1 MPLPPPLK
9 AIVKW
14 LRAGYPT
21 GTIPEQDY
29 VPVFA
34 LLPRKLSEQEIR
46 ELADLLNETTHGAAS
61 PIDIGV
67 FITKITN
74 ELPRAEDVERVRSR
88 LGDLVWEDED
98 TDGST
103 SA

>member
-1 MPLPPPLK
+1 MALPPPLK

-29 VPVFA
+29 VPMFA

-46 ELADLLNETTHGAAS
+46 ELASLLNETTSGTAS
-61 PIDIGV
+61 SIDIGV

-74 ELPRAEDVERVRSR
+74 ELPRDEDIERVRHR

-98 TDGST
+98 SGNSG
-103 SA
+103 A